1 MSTAYK
7 MTEPVVSGS
16 QRKHDRPDSLCKFAP
31 VLGVVELEVV
41 LAAEFPVELLDGYKL
56 LQLRV
61 EPDLRVSCD
70 LLV

>member
-1 MSTAYK
+1 
-7 MTEPVVSGS
+7 MTEPVISES
-16 QRKHDRPDSLCKFAP
+16 QRKYDRLGSLCEFAP

-41 LAAEFPVELLDGYKL
+41 LAAEFPVELLDGHQL

-61 EPDLRVSCD
+61 EPDLRVSCN